1 MSCHSPPCLHR
12 ILLPLGPSVSVFLLL
27 FLQGPQ
33 SHGLNDLIL
42 TPFHCQD
49 SISKSGPFTSAR
61 ARISVHLWGLGD
73 TILLRAVSTQN
84 NVHSEQCPD
93 FPLLPYTSP
102 TALSGSPGLPC
113 LVPSPPPAA
122 SPVPSTCPGLSLWAQ
137 WSWALP
143 ASLPPPQVL
152 PTSLQTLLGFT
163 FPQANSGRI
172 LEISQGLLGC

>member
-1 MSCHSPPCLHR
+1 M
-12 ILLPLGPSVSVFLLL
+12 FLLL

-84 NVHSEQCPD
+84 NVHSEQCPLRTMSRLPSSSLHLAYSSEWEPRPALFGSLAASSS
-93 FPLLPYTSP
+93 FPSSLHMPW
-102 TALSGSPGLPC
+102 AQ
-113 LVPSPPPAA
+113 LVGPVVLGPSCKPPPT
-122 SPVPSTCPGLSLWAQ
+122 PGSTHQPPD
-137 WSWALP
+137 P
-143 ASLPPPQVL
+143 AWIHLPP
-152 PTSLQTLLGFT
+152 G
-163 FPQANSGRI
+163 
-172 LEISQGLLGC
+172 